1 MKVTTYALLALLAIV
16 TIGAMYY
23 ARLSSL
29 PGVSVSSWWRSP
41 WHNVD
46 VGGSWLSLHLLGLA
60 WDLVPG
66 TAYTQ
71 AQVIATGLPVTIIPE
86 GDHIHVQLF

>member
-1 MKVTTYALLALLAIV
+1 MKPPTYIGLVLLVIVAVGAL
-16 TIGAMYY
+16 YY
-23 ARLSSL
+23 SRLSSL

-41 WHNVD
+41 WRNVEL
-46 VGGSWLSLHLLGLA
+46 GGSWLSLHQLGLA

-66 TAYTQ
+66 TATTQ
-71 AQVIATGLPVTIIPE
+71 AQVIATGLPAKIIPE

>member
-1 MKVTTYALLALLAIV
+1 MNGRTYCLLAALGLIG
-16 TIGAMYY
+16 IGALYY
-23 ARLSSL
+23 ARFSAL

-41 WHNVD
+41 WKNVE
-46 VGGSWLSLHLLGLA
+46 VGGSWFSLHQLGLA

-71 AQVIATGLPVTIIPE
+71 AQVIATGLPATIVPE

>member
-1 MKVTTYALLALLAIV
+1 MNVKTYSLMALLVIV
-16 TIGAMYY
+16 AVGTLYY
-23 ARLSSL
+23 ARFSSL

-41 WHNVD
+41 WKNTE
-46 VGGSWLSLHLLGLA
+46 VGGNWFSLHLLGLA

-66 TAYTQ
+66 TATTQ
-71 AQVIATGLPVTIIPE
+71 AQVIATGLPVKIVPE

>member
-1 MKVTTYALLALLAIV
+1 MKLGTYSVVAVAVILAL
-16 TIGAMYY
+16 GALVYV
-23 ARLSSL
+23 RLSKL

-41 WHNVD
+41 WQNAE

-71 AQVIATGLPVTIIPE
+71 AQVIATGLPLTIIPE
-86 GDHIHVQLF
+86 GDHIHVQLI